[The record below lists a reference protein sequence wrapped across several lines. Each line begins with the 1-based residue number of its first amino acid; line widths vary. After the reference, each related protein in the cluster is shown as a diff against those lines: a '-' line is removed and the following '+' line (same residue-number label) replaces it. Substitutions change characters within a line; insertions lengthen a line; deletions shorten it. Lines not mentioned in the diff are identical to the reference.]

1 MEDHMETGLL
11 AVGLLVLATGLFV
24 WQEAEKRRDRAKR
37 KAGRKEEF
45 GKDPRT
51 LPRAAKSRG
60 LLDEIAIYYEETKEE
75 PVKTAVDEVTWNDLE
90 MDEVFLRI
98 NHTQSYIGEQVL
110 YRRLHETGARDW
122 KTWEAQLS
130 YFTEHETEREEL
142 QETLWRIGK
151 EREAYYLPMFLKN
164 AGELAVGHLWVYRIL
179 QFFLFGGAA
188 AAILSGNPAFL
199 LLSGVTALI
208 NVSVYAL
215 SKEKYEAYLYALGS
229 VRELLLFHRM
239 LSKREDWRKLFV
251 TEEME
256 AARKQLGNLFK
267 SIGRYQGK
275 KMASWSGDAFAI
287 LRDYIIGATL
297 WDITAF
303 GHIVKQLS
311 GKMDALFLLYEAAGN
326 IDMEI
331 AASSFRKS
339 LAFCCIPEGLQ
350 AVSMPECGEHD
361 KKRKGMLRAE
371 KLYHPLLNTP
381 VCNDFAPEG
390 GCLIT
395 GANATGKST
404 FSKAVAVNA
413 ILAQTIHTCAAA
425 AFSMPYMQVMTSMAV
440 RDDLVEGQ
448 SYYIREISYLKRI
461 VDAAGDGHPVLCVI
475 DEILRG
481 TNTTERLAASEVIC
495 RYLAGKNCLAIVAT
509 HDIELTKR
517 LAGEYRC
524 YYFKSELQ
532 GEEVVFDYK
541 IREGVGNTRNA
552 IRLLALMGFPEEIV
566 AMAQEAAIDDAG

>member
-1 MEDHMETGLL
+1 MEDYMETGILV
-11 AVGLLVLATGLFV
+11 VGLLVLAAWLLL

-37 KAGRKEEF
+37 KAKRKEEF

-51 LPRAAKSRG
+51 LPRAAKSRE
-60 LLDEIAIYYEETKEE
+60 LLDEIAIYYEETKDELAE
-75 PVKTAVDEVTWNDLE
+75 TAVDEVTWNDLE

-110 YRRLHETGARDW
+110 YRRMHETGARDW
-122 KTWEAQLS
+122 EKWEEQLS
-130 YFTEHETEREEL
+130 YFTENETEREEL
-142 QETLWRIGK
+142 QEALWRIGK

-164 AGELAVGHLWVYRIL
+164 AKVLAVGHLWVYRML
-179 QFFLFGGAA
+179 QLLLFGGAA
-188 AAILSGNPAFL
+188 AAFFSGNPAFL
-199 LLSGVTALI
+199 LFSGVTALI

-215 SKEKYEAYLYALGS
+215 SKEKYEVYLYALGS
-229 VRELLLFHRM
+229 VRELLLFHRL
-239 LSKREDWRKLFV
+239 LSKRDDWQELFV
-251 TEEME
+251 TEEMD
-256 AARKQLGNLFK
+256 AAQRQLGNLLK
-267 SIGRYQGK
+267 SIGKYQGK
-275 KMASWSGDAFAI
+275 KMASWSGDAFGI

-297 WDITAF
+297 WDITTF
-303 GHIVKQLS
+303 GHIAKQLS
-311 GKMDALFLLYEAAGN
+311 GKMDALFLLYETAGS

-331 AASSFRKS
+331 AVASFRKS
-339 LAFCCIPEGLQ
+339 LALYCIPEGLQ
-350 AVSMPECGEHD
+350 GAAVPECTKHD
-361 KKRKGMLRAE
+361 KKRNGLLRAE
-371 KLYHPLLNTP
+371 KLYHPLLNAP
-381 VCNDFAPEG
+381 VYNDFAPGG

-425 AFSMPYMQVMTSMAV
+425 VFSMPYMQVITSMAV

-461 VDAAGDGHPVLCVI
+461 VDAVGGRLPVLCVI

-481 TNTTERLAASEVIC
+481 TNTAERLAASEAIC
-495 RYLAGKNCLAIVAT
+495 RYLAAKNCFAIVAT
-509 HDIELTKR
+509 HDIWLTKR
-517 LAGEYRC
+517 LAGEYCC
-524 YYFKSELQ
+524 YYFKSEIQ

-541 IREGVGNTRNA
+541 IHEGVGNNRNA

-566 AMAQEAAIDDAG
+566 VMAQTVAIDDAG

>member
-11 AVGLLVLATGLFV
+11 VVGLLVLAAGLFV
-24 WQEAEKRRDRAKR
+24 WQEAERRRDRAKR

-51 LPRAAKSRG
+51 LPRAAKSRE

-75 PVKTAVDEVTWNDLE
+75 LAKTAVDEVTWNDLE

-142 QETLWRIGK
+142 QEALWRIGK

-179 QFFLFGGAA
+179 QFLLFGGAA

-215 SKEKYEAYLYALGS
+215 SREKYEAYLYALGS
-229 VRELLLFHRM
+229 VKELLLFHRM
-239 LSKREDWRKLFV
+239 LSKREDWRKLFM

-331 AASSFRKS
+331 AAASFRKS
-339 LAFCCIPEGLQ
+339 LAFYCIPEGLQ
-350 AVSMPECGEHD
+350 AVSVPECGEHD

-371 KLYHPLLNTP
+371 KLYHPLLKAP

-425 AFSMPYMQVMTSMAV
+425 VFSMPYMQVITSMAV

-461 VDAAGDGHPVLCVI
+461 VDAAGDGLPVLCVI